1 MYKYKNSDMQL
12 AIDEYVHVSWQRE
25 VCRLKFIEGYTY
37 EQIAE
42 IMGYSAVYI
51 KEIVKKHKSILF
63 ANI

>member
-1 MYKYKNSDMQL
+1 MYRNSDMQT

-25 VCRLKFIEGYTY
+25 ACRLKFIEGYTY

-42 IMGYSAVYI
+42 LTGYSTVYI
-51 KEIVKKHKSILF
+51 KEIIKKHKTILF